1 MASSWLNIR
10 DIDHLSP
17 EEITEFLNTSHR
29 KTGELRQG
37 YEVAQNPKEWDAEQV
52 EHRRGLEE
60 AANEVDE
67 LEDEDELA
75 DTSAGK
81 RKKAPKEKSKKKAKT
96 SKVSLIRRGQLG
108 SGQAGLKCQIESLF
122 QYGMVEHTEMGEYRG
137 NRLVRLEY
145 GS

>member
-1 MASSWLNIR
+1 MCTKPHPNKRSLMASSWLNIR

-52 EHRRGLEE
+52 EHRRGLEA

-96 SKVSLIRRGQLG
+96 SKVS
-108 SGQAGLKCQIESLF
+108 
-122 QYGMVEHTEMGEYRG
+122 
-137 NRLVRLEY
+137 
-145 GS
+145 